1 MAPQAAQTFG
11 YMRVSS
17 TDQNEDR
24 QRRALA
30 DAAVPQ
36 EHLYLDR
43 QSGKDFQR
51 PQYQR
56 LVKRLRAG
64 DLLCVPSIDRL
75 GRNYEEIIQ
84 QWRYLTKEK
93 GIDIVVL
100 DMALLDTR
108 EGKDLTG
115 TLIADLVLQLLSY
128 VAQTERENIRQRQKE
143 GIQAAKRK
151 GVQFGRPKI
160 PVPDQFTELKQQW
173 KNNEISSRQA
183 ASQLGVSHETFL
195 RWCKRQA

>member
-1 MAPQAAQTFG
+1 MTCQIYG
-11 YMRVSS
+11 YVRVS
-17 TDQNEDR
+17 TKDQNEDR
-24 QRRALA
+24 QMIAMLEFP
-30 DAAVPQ
+30 VP
-36 EHLYLDR
+36 EKNIVVEK
-43 QSGKDFQR
+43 QSGKDFNR
-51 PQYQR
+51 PRYRR
-56 LVKRLRAG
+56 LIRKMKKG
-64 DLLCVPSIDRL
+64 DLLVIKSIDRL

-143 GIQAAKRK
+143 GIAAAKKR
-151 GVQFGRPKI
+151 GVRLGRPPKEK
-160 PVPDQFTELKQQW
+160 PGSFPDVLNAW
-173 KNNEISSRQA
+173 KAGKISSREA
-183 ASQLGVSHETFL
+183 ATVLGVAQNTFL
-195 RWCKRQA
+195 RWCRAI